1 MTVAPDPISMLLA
14 GGVGDTGSA
23 RATILEFHD
32 AFRKSDYARMA
43 ELYHDD
49 IDWVFHGP
57 ASVFPDVGRRRGKVE
72 VFKTFAS
79 LNTVY
84 RFTRHVTNHLIAEG
98 DWTAGVAD
106 VTLVQRTTGRVIQCK
121 IASFHRVHD
130 GKVIEYRGFTD
141 SFDAVEQVIGHEL
154 PL

>member
-1 MTVAPDPISMLLA
+1 MLLA

-23 RATILEFHD
+23 RSVILEIQD

-57 ASVFPDVGRRRGKVE
+57 ASVFPDVGRRSGKAE
-72 VFKTFAS
+72 VFKTFVS
-79 LNTVY
+79 LNTMY
-84 RFTRHVTNHLIAEG
+84 RFTRHVTDQLVAEG
-98 DWTAGVAD
+98 NWAASIAD
-106 VTLVQRTTGRVIQCK
+106 VTMVQRTTGRVIQCK

-141 SFDAVEQVIGHEL
+141 SFDAVEQVLGHEL

>member
-1 MTVAPDPISMLLA
+1 MLLA
-14 GGVGDTGSA
+14 GGAGDTGSA
-23 RATILEFHD
+23 RAVVLEIQD

-57 ASVFPDVGRRRGKVE
+57 ASVFPDVGRRRGKAE
-72 VFKTFAS
+72 VFKTFVS
-79 LNTVY
+79 LNTMY
-84 RFTRHVTNHLIAEG
+84 RFTRHVTDQLVAEG
-98 DWTAGVAD
+98 DWAASIAD
-106 VTLVQRTTGRVIQCK
+106 VTMVQRTTGRVIQCK
-121 IASFHRVHD
+121 IASFHRSRD

-141 SFDAVEQVIGHEL
+141 SFDAVEQVLGHEL